1 MMLCHAHASLLSGNK
16 LHAFY
21 SCGEPHAAAAVLR
34 HRHPRRT
41 DYFERALRE
50 SMAATAALPL
60 PDATA
65 KAPFTVKTNEFGL
78 WADRLIMRKEEGG
91 AYVVELRA
99 DTGEWVEGAGYNTD
113 HMKQTKGP
121 VVSLSRSVASL
132 SRARAPPHA
141 PPRSC

>member
-1 MMLCHAHASLLSGNK
+1 MLCHAHASLLSGGK

-50 SMAATAALPL
+50 SMASTAALPL

-65 KAPFTVKTNEFGL
+65 KERFLVKTDEFGL
-78 WADRLIMRKEEGG
+78 WADRLSMRKEPAGG
-91 AYVVELRA
+91 AYIVELRP
-99 DTGEWVEGAGYNTD
+99 DPGEWVGALAARDETATCAFHPLTRTD
-113 HMKQTKGP
+113 ST
-121 VVSLSRSVASL
+121 R
-132 SRARAPPHA
+132 R
-141 PPRSC
+141 